1 MEVSSPESLEGKAPR
16 VQAEP
21 RPDGLNFVRASHL
34 LFMLIHA
41 QRHRG
46 VTIKS
51 VGEAAEP
58 PVAGPNLSVFIK
70 SSGESRNVKA
80 ERLEQ
85 MLLMLGVLRDGLL
98 TPGLHRWDITRHT
111 DESTSRGVPRR
122 EVDTLI
128 DLLDENSKGMDKPQC
143 VCLTWSG
150 GKPDDAVAFV
160 LLRPTPITSLIAR
173 IDRSE
178 VEALGIALGERFVVR
193 HVTDGEGAELQSVWH
208 LNDHEW
214 IVGRKIEQFLKSTE
228 ATSVSPAIASEGA
241 NL

>member
-1 MEVSSPESLEGKAPR
+1 MA
-16 VQAEP
+16 QAEP
-21 RPDGLNFVRASHL
+21 RSDGLNVVRASHW

-58 PVAGPNLSVFIK
+58 PVAGPNLSVFITT
-70 SSGESRNVKA
+70 SGQSRNVKA

-98 TPGLHRWDITRHT
+98 TPGLHRWDITRHA
-111 DESTSRGVPRR
+111 DDATSRGLPRR

-128 DLLDENSKGMDKPQC
+128 DLLDENSKGMATPLC

-150 GKPDDAVAFV
+150 GKADDAVLPGRVQCHCAAV
-160 LLRPTPITSLIAR
+160 CKLQCAR
-173 IDRSE
+173 WRVAQQPAAAI
-178 VEALGIALGERFVVR
+178 GIEHIEHDAVAPGMQ
-193 HVTDGEGAELQSVWH
+193 QSA
-208 LNDHEW
+208 
-214 IVGRKIEQFLKSTE
+214 R
-228 ATSVSPAIASEGA
+228 
-241 NL
+241 